1 MVLNCSIKKD
11 FEYHKVMP
19 TFRHWKTGAKK
30 FGLTFQTAADA
41 KAFDKGVK
49 AAVSDL
55 SDGQWPFIN
64 VFDNR
69 WELISLKIIFL
80 NKGLISWVIL
90 SRLGW
95 VSSV

>member
-64 VFDNR
+64 VGNTFP
-69 WELISLKIIFL
+69 LKNVFK

-90 SRLGW
+90 SRIGW
-95 VSSV
+95 VGSV